1 MTTLE
6 PDNGKTDWTE
16 QSGKALAAA
25 IGAAAGLPLGPAGMV
40 GGAIGGSL
48 LEPPAVWM
56 LERLRQAV
64 KRRDQVVIDVTCE
77 TADVAAE
84 ELFTRISEDEQL
96 QILFVKAIE
105 AATRTSWEDKLRT
118 LGGSLASGFLS
129 SDESEVGIEQ
139 LIMAA
144 IADME
149 APHLALLDL
158 LVAWRPPQTRD
169 ETYPIRLGIPEDSD
183 SQASSRDWSVGQRK
197 WYVHVIKTY
206 RPRLAPVS
214 TSLVGT
220 LERHGLAIYES
231 NIDNSSSLRLESYNP
246 EVQRPYVE
254 PTGLGEQVWLRFYRA
269 GANVPDVWVAPSP
282 SPEG

>member
-1 MTTLE
+1 ME
-6 PDNGKTDWTE
+6 PDNGKTDWAE
-16 QSGKALAAA
+16 QSGKALAAG
-25 IGAAAGLPLGPAGMV
+25 IGAAVGLPLGPAGVV

-48 LEPPAVWM
+48 LEPSAVWM
-56 LERLRQAV
+56 LQRVLQAV
-64 KRRDQVVIDVTCE
+64 NRRNQVVVDVACE
-77 TADVAAE
+77 TAGVAPE
-84 ELFTRISEDEQL
+84 ELFTRISEDEEL

-105 AATRTSWEDKLRT
+105 AATRTAWEDKLRT

-129 SDESEVGIEQ
+129 SDESEIGIEQ

-158 LVAWRPPQTRD
+158 LVAWRPPWIEE
-169 ETYPIRLGIPEDSD
+169 ETNPVRLDIPEDLR
-183 SQASSRDWSVGQRK
+183 SQPTDCERTVDRRK
-197 WYVHVIKTY
+197 WYVHNIQTY
-206 RPRLAPVS
+206 RPRLAPVF

-231 NIDNSSSLRLESYNP
+231 NVDDSSAIRDESYNP
-246 EVQRPYVE
+246 EMQRPYVE
-254 PTGLGEQVWLRFYRA
+254 PTELGEQVWLRFYRA
-269 GANVPDVWVAPSP
+269 GANVPDVWVAPAP